1 MISRISGY
9 FNLNPHA
16 LPLQHLNTDLHPAL
30 HTPSLLP
37 PLLHPIHGVSQ
48 KFEKL
53 SFKTLLDSLS
63 VSLLISLI
71 FAYF

>member
-37 PLLHPIHGVSQ
+37 LPLRPIHDAFQ
-48 KFEKL
+48 KFGKL
-53 SFKTLLDSLS
+53 SFMTLLDSPS

-71 FAYF
+71 FAYS